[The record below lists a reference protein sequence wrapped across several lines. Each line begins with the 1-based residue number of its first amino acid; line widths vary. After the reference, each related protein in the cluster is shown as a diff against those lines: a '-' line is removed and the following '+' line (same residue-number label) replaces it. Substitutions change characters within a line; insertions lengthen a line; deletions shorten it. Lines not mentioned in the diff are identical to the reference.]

1 MAKLNV
7 FNFITVNGFYKGAN
21 EDISWHKHDD
31 PEASQ
36 FAADS
41 STSGGMLLFGRV
53 TYEMMAGFWPTPAAA
68 EAYPEVAKG
77 MNSMEKIV
85 FSNTLKSVDWENS
98 RTMNG
103 DIAAEVRKMKEGEK
117 DMTILGSG
125 SIISQLS
132 DAKLIDSYMLMMD
145 PLVLGQGT
153 PLFKGIKNK
162 MDFELADWKKF
173 KSVTLL
179 LTYKPR

>member
-85 FSNTLKSVDWENS
+85 FSNTLKCVDWENS
-98 RTMNG
+98 
-103 DIAAEVRKMKEGEK
+103 
-117 DMTILGSG
+117 
-125 SIISQLS
+125 
-132 DAKLIDSYMLMMD
+132 
-145 PLVLGQGT
+145 
-153 PLFKGIKNK
+153 
-162 MDFELADWKKF
+162 
-173 KSVTLL
+173 
-179 LTYKPR
+179 